1 MNKSQIESPRL
12 GIAGKLT
19 RAFLKNGKVSALVI
33 LILSAWGGLS
43 FFLMPKQ
50 YNPEIVAPAFTI
62 TATLPNASAEETY
75 QLLTRRIED
84 AVSELP
90 KRDRMLSQSFA
101 GGKSVVTLSFLVGSS
116 REDTTIALRQKLSDT
131 APLLPSEASPLTVQS
146 IDPDDVP
153 ILDIGFSSKALSET
167 ALRQL
172 AVTVN
177 DQLKLIEGISKAE
190 VKGGRESN
198 LHVDLNGSAL
208 SAHRLTIAEVMRAI
222 EQANGSFGVS
232 SIESGDDQPMI
243 SISGGIEDTDALADI
258 ILREENNT
266 FLRLRDIAT
275 VSYGAGAPSDF
286 VRLGTQESLSEPVAH
301 VALSKIRGANTATV
315 SRVALTKL
323 ETLKQSI
330 IPEGVR
336 ISILRD
342 EGQTSSEEISKLSF
356 DLAKSIIIVG
366 ALLAI
371 FLGFRNAL
379 VASISIPLVLL
390 AVFGIGLLVGQ
401 TVNRITLFALILSLG
416 LLVDDAIVV
425 VENIARYFRLFP
437 NESKVKLI
445 VQAVDEVGGAL
456 LLSTVT
462 MAIVFLPMAFVTGM
476 MGPYMGPI
484 PFFVPTALFASLL
497 ISVTLNPFLASILT
511 QKPKKENAALSHN
524 NTASRLFTIIES
536 WYAQTL
542 HSLLKHSG
550 RRRSTLGITAFLFL
564 IALILP
570 FTPIVPF
577 RMLPK
582 ADKEQFYLTLDLP
595 EERSVIETD
604 HTARTLEKLL
614 LRDPDIES
622 VESFVGTSQVIDF
635 NGLFKGSAGRVHEN
649 QATLRANL
657 THPDTRDIT
666 SESIAFRVGRE
677 LDSFRQTFPD
687 ATVRIVEDPPGPPVL
702 STFLLKV
709 KGENKNERE
718 QIARDLASMASNI
731 SGVIDF
737 DTTLPERSSE
747 ESYRIRSDKAD
758 QLGIPRVTIADTLQ
772 TAFSG
777 TIVGAYRHPV
787 KDNERRSDEVHIIV
801 RFDEKSRDSIRDLD
815 TIKLPSRSGQLISLS
830 EIIEPSYEPT
840 DRVILADNRI
850 PATLVS
856 AEMGDRSIIYA
867 VLDIFPKLL
876 SYRLPEG
883 NGRLVSWS
891 PFGMVYENPETLERF
906 SVEIDGEWKLTLEVF
921 RDLGIA
927 MAIGIFLIF
936 FILAART
943 SSFLIPLLIMVSI
956 PLGLIGILPG
966 FAFLHAIKGTY
977 FNATSMIG
985 VIALSGLSVKNAVI
999 YLEYL
1004 EPLKRA
1010 GKPIRDALVET
1021 GRIRFLP
1028 ITLTSLAAIFGSL
1041 TIISD
1046 PVWEGLAWAI
1056 IFGLSASTILTLIV
1070 FPLLY
1075 FIFERKHW
1083 DVGEHSSNS
1092 SEAI

>member
-1 MNKSQIESPRL
+1 MIEPSIESSRL
-12 GIAGKLT
+12 GVAGKLT
-19 RAFLKNGKVSALVI
+19 RIFLKNGKISALTI

-62 TATLPNASAEETY
+62 TTTLPNASTEETY
-75 QLLTRRIED
+75 ELLTRRIED

-90 KRDRMLSQSFA
+90 QRDQMLSQSFA
-101 GGKSVVTLSFLVGSS
+101 GGRSIVTISFIVGSS

-131 APLLPSEASPLTVQS
+131 ATTLPREASLPIIQS

-153 ILDIGFSSKALSET
+153 ILDIGFSSQSLSET

-172 AVTVN
+172 AVAVN
-177 DQLKLIEGISKAE
+177 DQLKLVDGVSKTE
-190 VKGGRESN
+190 VKGGHENN
-198 LHVDLNGSAL
+198 LHVDLSGATL
-208 SAHRLTIAEVMRAI
+208 SAHHMTISDVIRTI
-222 EQANGSFGVS
+222 EQSNGSFGVG
-232 SIESGDDQPMI
+232 SIESNTSEPMI
-243 SISGGIEDTDALADI
+243 SISGDIEDRDTLANI
-258 ILREENNT
+258 ILREEDGT
-266 FLRLRDIAT
+266 FLRLRDVAT
-275 VSYGAGAPSDF
+275 VSYGIGDISHF
-286 VRLGTQESLSEPVAH
+286 VRFGTEELPSESVVH
-301 VALSKIRGANTATV
+301 VALSKTKGTNTATV
-315 SRVALTKL
+315 SSAALARL
-323 ETLKQSI
+323 ETLKQTI
-330 IPEGVR
+330 IPESVQTT
-336 ISILRD
+336 ILRD
-342 EGQTSSEEISKLSF
+342 EGRTSSEEISKLSF
-356 DLAKSIIIVG
+356 DLTKSIVIVG
-366 ALLAI
+366 VLLMI

-390 AVFGIGLLVGQ
+390 TVFGIGLLVDQ
-401 TVNRITLFALILSLG
+401 TINRITLFALILSLG

-437 NESKVKLI
+437 NEPKMKLI
-445 VQAVDEVGGAL
+445 IRAVDEVGGAL
-456 LLSTVT
+456 MLSTFT

-497 ISVTLNPFLASILT
+497 ISVTLNPFLASIFTRPIQEASPNQNRNLFSW
-511 QKPKKENAALSHN
+511 ALS
-524 NTASRLFTIIES
+524 SIES
-536 WYAQTL
+536 HYTRAL
-542 HSLLKHSG
+542 SSLLKHSKQ
-550 RRRSTLGITAFLFL
+550 RRFALGITAILL
-564 IALILP
+564 LASIALP

-595 EERSVIETD
+595 EEKSIIETD
-604 HTARTLEKLL
+604 HTTRALEEIL
-614 LRDPDIES
+614 LRDVDIES
-622 VESFVGTSQVIDF
+622 VESFVGTSQIIDF
-635 NGLFKGSAGRVHEN
+635 NGLFKGNAGRVAKN
-649 QATLRANL
+649 QATLKANL
-657 THPDTRDIT
+657 THHDTRKET

-677 LDSFRQTFPD
+677 LDSFRQEFPD

-702 STFLLKV
+702 STFLLKI

-718 QIARDLASMASNI
+718 QIARDIASMASNI
-731 SGVIDF
+731 SGVVDL

-747 ESYRIRSDKAD
+747 ESYRIQSDKAN
-758 QLGIPRVTIADTLQ
+758 QLGIPISAITDTLQ
-772 TAFSG
+772 TALSG
-777 TIVGAYRHPV
+777 AIVGIYHNPV
-787 KDNERRSDEVHIIV
+787 NQENRNDEAHIIV
-801 RFDEKSRDSIRDLD
+801 RFDKESRDSIQDLH

-830 EIIEPSYEPT
+830 EIIQQT
-840 DRVILADNRI
+840 DQQNDRAILADNRI
-850 PATLVS
+850 PTTFVS
-856 AEMGDRSIIYA
+856 AEMGDRSIVYA

-876 SYRLPEG
+876 HYQLPDG
-883 NGRLVSWS
+883 NGQLVSWS
-891 PFGMVYENPETLERF
+891 PLSMIYENPHTLDRF
-906 SVEIDGEWKLTLEVF
+906 SIEIDGEWKLTLEVF

-943 SSFLIPLLIMVSI
+943 SSFLIPMLIMVSI

-1010 GKPIRDALVET
+1010 GKPLRDALVET
-1021 GRIRFLP
+1021 GRIRLLP

-1046 PVWEGLAWAI
+1046 PVWEGLAWSI

-1083 DVGEHSSNS
+1083 NTKDHSANS
-1092 SEAI
+1092 SSTI